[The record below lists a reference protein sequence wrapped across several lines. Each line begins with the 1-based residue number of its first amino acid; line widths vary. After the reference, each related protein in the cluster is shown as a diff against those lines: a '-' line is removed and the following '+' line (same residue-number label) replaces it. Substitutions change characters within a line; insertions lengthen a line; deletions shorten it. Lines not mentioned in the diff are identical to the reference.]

1 MKVAEPPVY
10 INFHLKLNFKVQE
23 KVNFKYLHL
32 KNLKSTKHEV
42 DVKKLQS
49 EGTPEDEIQRIK
61 LEAQL
66 TEDEVKANII

>member
-1 MKVAEPPVY
+1 
-10 INFHLKLNFKVQE
+10 
-23 KVNFKYLHL
+23 
-32 KNLKSTKHEV
+32 LKSTHYEV

-66 TEDEVKANII
+66 TEENVKANII